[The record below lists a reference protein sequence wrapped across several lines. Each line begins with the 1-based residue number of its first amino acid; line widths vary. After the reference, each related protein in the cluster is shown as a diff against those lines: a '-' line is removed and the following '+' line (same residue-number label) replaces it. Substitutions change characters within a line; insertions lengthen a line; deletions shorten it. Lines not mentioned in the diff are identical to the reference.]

1 MNSLQLITE
10 TWPRDIWGL
19 IDYEADDL
27 IQLDLNLEKNG
38 FIYRHFNRII
48 FSENEINEE
57 NYEKLFQILK
67 NENSEYVLNFN
78 KVEYDETDNISS
90 INHAWFLLRPQK
102 MENKISKYRIN
113 EGDII
118 KIGRITIRIIEI
130 KNEKDNIDYYL
141 NQKKGGTNLSN
152 NSVNIINSNNNS
164 RIINEIIEIT
174 KNYKNKNLGSLR
186 TGVHQPTAIETNPSY
201 KKINKEDKV
210 NLDNKNDINIINE
223 DRENKSEDNE
233 NNNNESNDE
242 INNKR
247 KLSKNKICRICY
259 IEEDEPEENP
269 LLNPCICAG
278 SMKYIHYQCLRRWII
293 NKCYSKIES
302 NNNSCSIYKIKPVE
316 CELCK
321 TKFPDIII
329 KNGKKYNVSEFKPDY
344 ENYFIFESLTL
355 DKNRNKYIYIV
366 ALNENEDKIYLGRDR
381 ECNVLFSDISVSRT
395 HCIFSIENNNIYLND
410 NDSTFGTLVLM
421 KAESIKLIEN
431 LPLYIQIGRTFFKI
445 LPKIQK
451 LNFLCCGA
459 SERPNDKFYFK
470 QNEKHIFYHKKI
482 IILNLDDNENTN
494 INDSN
499 INIKKIKIKKNKDN
513 KDNENNSVIENKDN
527 IYNYISNFNENT
539 EKVNAIKDFSVN
551 SRSLRKIKLNDDL
564 IDKDKKENMSIQINK
579 INKNL
584 INIDKNEFKKADL
597 IDNNNDNNINE
608 NSKNNNSQSIY
619 LDEDN

>member
-1 MNSLQLITE
+1 MNEI
-10 TWPRDIWGL
+10 
-19 IDYEADDL
+19 
-27 IQLDLNLEKNG
+27 
-38 FIYRHFNRII
+38 FFN
-48 FSENEINEE
+48 ENEINEDD
-57 NYEKLFQILK
+57 YEKLFQITK
-67 NENSEYVLNFN
+67 NENCEYVLNFN

-90 INHAWFLLRPQK
+90 KNHAWFLLRPQK
-102 MENKISKYRIN
+102 MENKISKYKIN

-130 KNEKDNIDYYL
+130 KNDKDNIDYYL

-164 RIINEIIEIT
+164 RVINEIIEIT
-174 KNYKNKNLGSLR
+174 KNYKNKNNIGLLR
-186 TGVHQPTAIETNPSY
+186 TEFNQPNLAETKPSY
-201 KKINKEDKV
+201 KKNIKEDKI

-223 DRENKSEDNE
+223 DGENKSENDE
-233 NNNNESNDE
+233 NNNNENDE
-242 INNKR
+242 INNNKR
-247 KLSKNKICRICY
+247 KLSKNRICRICY
-259 IEEDEPEENP
+259 MEEDDPEDNP

-329 KNGKKYNVSEFKPDY
+329 KNGKKYNISEFKPDY

-355 DKNRNKYIYIV
+355 DKNRNKYNYIV

-421 KAESIKLIEN
+421 QTESINLIEN
-431 LPLYIQIGRTFFKI
+431 LPLFIQIGRTFFKI
-445 LPKIQK
+445 LPKKQK
-451 LNFLCCGA
+451 FNFFCCDT

-470 QNEKHIFYHKKI
+470 QNEKNIFYHKKI
-482 IILNLDDNENTN
+482 TRLNLDDNENTN
-494 INDSN
+494 LNDSN

-513 KDNENNSVIENKDN
+513 KENENSSVIENKNN
-527 IYNYISNFNENT
+527 IYNYLSNFNENT

-564 IDKDKKENMSIQINK
+564 IDKDKDKKENANIEIDEAD
-579 INKNL
+579 KNL
-584 INIDKNEFKKADL
+584 KNIDKNEFKKEDL
-597 IDNNNDNNINE
+597 IDNDNNDNDNIND